1 MKKSIF
7 MLGMA
12 LTACLISCTDD
23 DLGNGTVKNPVQTG
37 DEILFG
43 STLSGDTEVIE
54 SKVESRTVYGD
65 RTSNGVPV
73 YWKED
78 GTDTIAIFCLQAS
91 QPANHLVNYKV
102 MPETQDL
109 DKDGKPDSKCI
120 RSRSAVGKSK

>member
-65 RTSNGVPV
+65 RTSMV
-73 YWKED
+73 YLCIGKR
-78 GTDTIAIFCLQAS
+78 TVL
-91 QPANHLVNYKV
+91 
-102 MPETQDL
+102 TQL
-109 DKDGKPDSKCI
+109 PFSVY
-120 RSRSAVGKSK
+120 RLHSRLIIW